1 MRPYILCS
9 SVKTLLFVYFF
20 DYFVFILLAKMLV
33 FCISR
38 CITFFMIFLVCPA
51 EHPRLILDD
60 SIEGKGLGV
69 KKAGGEEGG
78 WGRGVLRLPLRTVG

>member
-1 MRPYILCS
+1 
-9 SVKTLLFVYFF
+9 
-20 DYFVFILLAKMLV
+20 
-33 FCISR
+33 
-38 CITFFMIFLVCPA
+38 MIFLVCPA